1 MLPLFTR
8 KHKLERDNT
17 NRGDIPD
24 TEPTTDLNPK
34 PKNCS
39 SKKRCCNNQVD
50 IYLQDIEMHN
60 AQLSQK
66 RKQEK
71 VWLNIARQLD
81 IKQTLQKL
89 IEPVLGTNPIA

>member
-1 MLPLFTR
+1 M
-8 KHKLERDNT
+8 
-17 NRGDIPD
+17 
-24 TEPTTDLNPK
+24 
-34 PKNCS
+34 
-39 SKKRCCNNQVD
+39 D

-89 IEPVLGTNPIA
+89 TEPVLGTNPIA